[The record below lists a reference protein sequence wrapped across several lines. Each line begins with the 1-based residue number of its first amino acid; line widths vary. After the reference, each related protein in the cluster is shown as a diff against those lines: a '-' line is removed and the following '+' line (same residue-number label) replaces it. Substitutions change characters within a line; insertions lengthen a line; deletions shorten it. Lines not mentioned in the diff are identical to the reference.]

1 MQTKTPLN
9 LTSCTTVTNS
19 DDTNTPK
26 LPTKASNNNST
37 PIRITSTGSNE
48 DSTRSSASSW

>member
-9 LTSCTTVTNS
+9 STSCTTVSNA
-19 DDTNTPK
+19 DDANTPK
-26 LPTKASNNNST
+26 ISHKTSNNNST
-37 PIRITSTGSNE
+37 PIRITSNGSNE